1 MIEVQ
6 LEQAQIT
13 IMEVSG
19 LMVRNFSLMAIILFT
34 FLASISLV
42 SAQDLS
48 SNDASS
54 MTNDKID
61 SVDAVDAANAMN
73 TMENATTEEDKPTA
87 SPSMQGIWKASLGE
101 KEIIMAV
108 NQSTE
113 TLFGLAKFEGEN
125 PWNGA
130 LAGSFSPN
138 AVSFSLATMEGE
150 ALASIYIG
158 ATLEEDTMTGF
169 FIRSDSSGKASRG
182 DFTATMISPDT
193 SIYSPALVTPA
204 PLPAV
209 QREQVSIE
217 QKNKVD
223 SIKESEK
230 PAAVLESESRFQDVT
245 ELAKGINP
253 TIMPRMAPL

>member
-1 MIEVQ
+1 
-6 LEQAQIT
+6 
-13 IMEVSG
+13 
-19 LMVRNFSLMAIILFT
+19 MVRNFSLMAIILFT

-54 MTNDKID
+54 MTNDTID

-125 PWNGA
+125 PWNA
-130 LAGSFSPN
+130 AVAGSFSPN
-138 AVSFSLATMEGE
+138 AVSFSLAVMEGE
-150 ALASIYIG
+150 ALASIYIS
-158 ATLEEDTMTGF
+158 ATLEEDTMKGF

-193 SIYSPALVTPA
+193 SIYTPALISPTPS
-204 PLPAV
+204 PIV
-209 QREQVSIE
+209 QTEQVSIE
-217 QKNKVD
+217 QDNDVPAIEENDKQATVP
-223 SIKESEK
+223 ESK
-230 PAAVLESESRFQDVT
+230 SRFQDVT
-245 ELAKGINP
+245 DLAKGINP
-253 TIMPRMAPL
+253 NIMPPMAPL